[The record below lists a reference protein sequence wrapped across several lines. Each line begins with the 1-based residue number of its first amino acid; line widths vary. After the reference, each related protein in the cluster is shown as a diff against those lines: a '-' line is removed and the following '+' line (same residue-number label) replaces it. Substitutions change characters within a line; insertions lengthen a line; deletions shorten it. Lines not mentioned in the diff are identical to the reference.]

1 MKGLR
6 GRKKA
11 LFGKKSMI
19 PHSGNAG
26 KASGRVEEG
35 KEEKKGFKEKKK
47 TSGLREREKKK
58 KKKKKEK
65 RLEGSVAFC

>member
-1 MKGLR
+1 MR

-35 KEEKKGFKEKKK
+35 KEEKKGFKEKKNIWIE
-47 TSGLREREKKK
+47 REGKEEEKKK
-58 KKKKKEK
+58 KGKEI
-65 RLEGSVAFC
+65 RRFCCVLLVFP

>member
-47 TSGLREREKKK
+47 NIWIEREGKEEEKKK
-58 KKKKKEK
+58 KRK
-65 RLEGSVAFC
+65 RD

>member
-35 KEEKKGFKEKKK
+35 KEEKK
-47 TSGLREREKKK
+47 RI
-58 KKKKKEK
+58 
-65 RLEGSVAFC
+65 

>member
-1 MKGLR
+1 
-6 GRKKA
+6 
-11 LFGKKSMI
+11 MI

-47 TSGLREREKKK
+47 NIWIEREGKEEE

-65 RLEGSVAFC
+65 

>member
-35 KEEKKGFKEKKK
+35 KE
-47 TSGLREREKKK
+47 KKK
-58 KKKKKEK
+58 KKKKKGKEI
-65 RLEGSVAFC
+65 RRFCCVLLVFP